1 MSDENELA
9 QTEAEELASVMA
21 GYNQA
26 RGDEPPAEVKPEPA
40 AVQPAVEQVTE
51 KEEPAVPV
59 VDLAA
64 ELKDLKAK
72 VAASQGAPDAIRRMH
87 GEIGNINRTLKALT
101 VKPEAPVNDEFTA
114 AMIDAEAAATE
125 FPEVLAPVLK
135 ALKASASRQAP
146 VSSEDI
152 EARVSTAIKATRE
165 NDAIESL
172 KEEHP
177 DYETVRETPEY
188 QTWLSSKPPEF
199 QHRFTTTWNP
209 AVVAKGLSE
218 FKDSLKKREQKTN
231 RLATAVT
238 PQGVPQQASSST
250 LSDEDALMLGYK
262 SGPKRRIFKR

>member
-1 MSDENELA
+1 MSEQTIDEVV
-9 QTEAEELASVMA
+9 QTESQQLESANA
-21 GYNQA
+21 GYNKA
-26 RGDEPPAEVKPEPA
+26 RGDMPPVEVAPIETAK
-40 AVQPAVEQVTE
+40 V
-51 KEEPAVPV
+51 EEPAVVEPT
-59 VDLAA
+59 VDLAQ
-64 ELKDLKAK
+64 ELAALKAK
-72 VAASQGAPDAIRRMH
+72 VATSSGDSITVRKLH

-101 VKPEAPVNDEFTA
+101 AKPEAPVNDEFTA

-146 VSSEDI
+146 VSSEEI

-188 QTWLSSKPPEF
+188 NTWLTSKPPEF

-209 AVVAKGLSE
+209 AVVAKGLTE
-218 FKDSLKKREQKTN
+218 FKDWSKAKERKQN
-231 RLATAVT
+231 RLETAVA
-238 PQGVPQQASSST
+238 PQGVPVKPTSST
-250 LSDEDALMLGYK
+250 LSDDAGYAAGYYK
-262 SGPKRRIFKR
+262 GNKRR